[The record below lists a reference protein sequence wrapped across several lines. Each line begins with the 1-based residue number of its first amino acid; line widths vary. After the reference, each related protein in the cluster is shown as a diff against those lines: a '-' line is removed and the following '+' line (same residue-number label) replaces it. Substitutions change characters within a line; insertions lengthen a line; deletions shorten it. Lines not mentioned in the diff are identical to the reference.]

1 MNHFQSP
8 EESSLDSAL
17 LLLSRKPK
25 ALAALLGH
33 YLPPSTLQRLARL
46 AGRRR
51 PGRPEPADQI
61 ADAIPHM
68 AKLRT
73 AVIEDLAP
81 QLQSDAPMIPETH
94 WSDTEPASFS
104 AAARSSTLGELLTNK
119 DPEQWDKGAEL
130 VESWTDFLLERA
142 CAEPEGS
149 SSRAGTKAGA
159 RSSPGKGAATSGKGQ
174 QPPAS
179 RPITSEKEARLRQK
193 EEKMNEQLLEARHE
207 VAATEER
214 LAAERQRKS
223 RLQGHLEDALAAA
236 EQERM
241 RATEFKRQLLE
252 ASDSSEREA
261 LLRQEADKC
270 RHQAAILEQKL
281 KMVEEERDDLRG
293 VLEDHD
299 RFSHTPEEEVASFRD
314 RPLTEPE
321 QKLAAQIAAADGLS
335 LRILVVGGGE
345 RQLKHR
351 DKLSEYAE
359 VMGFHSHWRMAEYQ
373 SWHREIHTLE
383 RDMRERFDALIIL
396 HWNRTTFTRKA
407 RAICDRDGAKPCL
420 TCYYEGFTNLRE
432 SLQECLRQLLAGHR
446 RKR

>member
-25 ALAALLGH
+25 TLASLLAH
-33 YLPPSTLQRLARL
+33 YLPPTALQRLARL

-68 AKLRT
+68 PKLRQ

-81 QLQSDAPMIPETH
+81 ALQSDAPVIPESH
-94 WSDTEPASFS
+94 WGDTDPASFS
-104 AAARSSTLGELLTNK
+104 AAARTSTLAELLGDT
-119 DPEQWDKGAEL
+119 DPDQWNRAAEL
-130 VESWTDFLLERA
+130 LEDWTDFLA
-142 CAEPEGS
+142 AHPCAEPEPAAPPPAAKIPAKPS
-149 SSRAGTKAGA
+149 ASAGA
-159 RSSPGKGAATSGKGQ
+159 RD
-174 QPPAS
+174 
-179 RPITSEKEARLRQK
+179 PIARMRLK
-193 EEKMNEQLLEARHE
+193 EEKLQEHLLDARHE
-207 VAATEER
+207 TAAIEER

-223 RLQGHLEDALAAA
+223 RLQGDLEEALAAA

-241 RATEFKRQLLE
+241 RATDFKRKLLE
-252 ASDSSEREA
+252 TSDSSAREDI
-261 LLRQEADKC
+261 LRHEAEEC
-270 RHQAAILEQKL
+270 RHKSSILQQKL
-281 KMVEEERDDLRG
+281 QMVEEERDDLRG

-299 RFSHTPEEEVASFRD
+299 RFSHAPDEDVPSFRD

-321 QKLAAQIAAADGLS
+321 QQLAAQLSAQSGLS

-351 DKLSEYAE
+351 DKLTEYAD

-373 SWHREIHTLE
+373 SWHREINTLG

-407 RAICDRDGAKPCL
+407 REICDKDGAKPCL

-432 SLQECLRQLLAGHR
+432 SLQECLRQLLAGHTR
-446 RKR
+446 GR

>member
-25 ALAALLGH
+25 TLASLLAH
-33 YLPPSTLQRLARL
+33 YLPPSVLQRLTRL

-51 PGRPEPADQI
+51 PGRPKPADQI

-68 AKLRT
+68 PKLRQ

-81 QLQSDAPMIPETH
+81 ALQSDAPVIPESH
-94 WSDTEPASFS
+94 WSDTDPASFS
-104 AAARSSTLGELLTNK
+104 AAARASTLAGLLSNPEPTQWDHAAELL
-119 DPEQWDKGAEL
+119 D
-130 VESWTDFLLERA
+130 SWADFLAERP
-142 CAEPEGS
+142 CPEPD
-149 SSRAGTKAGA
+149 
-159 RSSPGKGAATSGKGQ
+159 PQVAATAAN
-174 QPPAS
+174 QPAKPQLKSPSPTNVRPQS
-179 RPITSEKEARLRQK
+179 RDPKARLRQK
-193 EEKMNEQLLEARHE
+193 EEKLQEHLLGARHE
-207 VAATEER
+207 IAAIEER
-214 LAAERQRKS
+214 LAAERHRKS
-223 RLQGHLEDALAAA
+223 RHQGRLEEALAAA

-241 RATEFKRQLLE
+241 RATDFKRKLLE
-252 ASDSSEREA
+252 SSDSSERED
-261 LLRQEADKC
+261 LLRLEADEC
-270 RHQAAILEQKL
+270 RHKSSILQQKL
-281 KMVEEERDDLRG
+281 QMVEEERDDLRG

-299 RFSHTPEEEVASFRD
+299 RFANAPDEEIPSFRD

-321 QKLAAQIAAADGLS
+321 QQLAAEIASHRGLS

-345 RQLKHR
+345 RQHKHR
-351 DKLSEYAE
+351 DKLTEYAE

-373 SWHREIHTLE
+373 SWHREINTLD

-407 RAICDRDGAKPCL
+407 REICDKDGAKPCL

-432 SLQECLRQLLAGHR
+432 SLQECLRQLLAGHTR
-446 RKR
+446 GR